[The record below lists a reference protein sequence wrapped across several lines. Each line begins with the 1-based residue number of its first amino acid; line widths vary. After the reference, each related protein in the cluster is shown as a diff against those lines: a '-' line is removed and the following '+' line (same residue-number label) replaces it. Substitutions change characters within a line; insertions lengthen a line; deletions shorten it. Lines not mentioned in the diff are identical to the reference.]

1 MRSRLTHFIAA
12 LTLAAS
18 AGAAIIRAPE
28 KSTDPKLSD
37 SEVERQMSI
46 ASPMQ
51 EVGEVKIERTESPP
65 LVSDAD
71 AASALGDADP
81 ERPVDAGQ
89 ALAEAN
95 RDVTS
100 ASNPGWKTAGVAI
113 GMTVLTLA
121 AVGVLKLWADKN
133 LPGPSAP
140 LPRRRGS

>member
-1 MRSRLTHFIAA
+1 MSYRVTHFIAV
-12 LTLAAS
+12 LTLAAG

-28 KSTDPKLSD
+28 KSTDPKLSE
-37 SEVERQMSI
+37 SEVEAQMSV

-51 EVGEVKIERTESPP
+51 EVGEVKVERAESPP

-100 ASNPGWKTAGVAI
+100 SSNPGWKTAGVAI

-121 AVGVLKLWADKN
+121 AVGVLKFWADKN
-133 LPGPSAP
+133 LPGPTAP
-140 LPRRRGS
+140 QPRRRGP